1 MTRGRPC
8 SGCTSP
14 FVEVVNTALV
24 EGESMSVL
32 ARRHNLPRRQ
42 LYRHKEHMEPDVVRL
57 VDFTGEPSEVLA
69 KLGRLNHELET
80 IKERARDRDD
90 LRIELAAIL
99 EQASLLETQAKIVGA
114 LPETSVNVAL
124 MTEWPAVL
132 DALNQYPEAR
142 LAVVRAL
149 S

>member
-8 SGCTSP
+8 SVCQSP
-14 FVEVVNTALV
+14 FVEVVNRSLI
-24 EGESMSVL
+24 EGESMSEL

-42 LYRHKEHMEPDVVRL
+42 LYRHKEHIEPEVVRL
-57 VDFTGEPSEVLA
+57 VDVAGEPSEVLA

-80 IKERARDRDD
+80 IKDRARDRDD
-90 LRIELAAIL
+90 LRIELAAIR
-99 EQASLLETQAKIVGA
+99 EQVSLVETQAKIVGD
-114 LPETSVNVAL
+114 LPETSVNVAPI
-124 MTEWPAVL
+124 TEWPAVL

-142 LAVVRAL
+142 LAVVKAL